1 MSMSLD
7 AEKTLRCLI
16 LWRENNDEIAASYL
30 FESNIGLIKSIAKKY
45 YNSGL
50 TIEELESIG
59 TEGLVKAINKF
70 NYIDK
75 PIEVFTSYIA
85 TSIENQIL
93 NEIKKN
99 NRNIKTLSFETVIG
113 YNKNGIELK
122 LEDIIGTDSEKLLN
136 DFINKMK
143 LKALKEVLRTL
154 TLQELQIIMLRY
166 GFEGEQKTIIE
177 ISKILGKNRHTVS
190 IQEKKALIK
199 IRNLYDKKIN

>member
-7 AEKTLRCLI
+7 AEKTLKCLI

-45 YNSGL
+45 YNSSL

-75 PIEVFTSYIA
+75 PIEGFTSYIA

-143 LKALKEVLRTL
+143 LKALKEALHTL
-154 TLQELQIIMLRY
+154 TLQELQIIMLKY
-166 GFEGEQKTIIE
+166 GFEGERKTIIE
-177 ISKILGKNRHTVS
+177 ISKILGKSRHTVS